1 MCRNLKLPMPLQ
13 CWLLPWR
20 TPIFPHLSSCKRMR
34 AFHTGVRLAA
44 LPHLKHAGAAG
55 PIRRLHAARYV
66 GTDAGRL
73 YRRGAVVAAVRR
85 RPRDVPRPHDA
96 ADRLQGA
103 GWWCH
108 TSSCLTQ
115 KKKKKII
122 KPLKSMY
129 KRTLN
134 TEHFA
139 ADFLFFFSD
148 RVQTVWGPA
157 SSGWMRWSPW
167 VLRWCCPR
175 TGPKRRF
182 RLGAKRWARESFQVS
197 QVNFDAWAGRWNHF
211 LSDNQVQLLFILVF
225 VLVFLLI
232 DVVFAS

>member
-44 LPHLKHAGAAG
+44 LPHPKHAGAAG
-55 PIRRLHAARYV
+55 PVRRLHAARYV

-139 ADFLFFFSD
+139 AVFCFFSPTESRQCGARRHQAEWD
-148 RVQTVWGPA
+148 GPPG
-157 SSGWMRWSPW
+157 SSGG
-167 VLRWCCPR
+167 V
-175 TGPKRRF
+175 
-182 RLGAKRWARESFQVS
+182 ARERGQSGAS
-197 QVNFDAWAGRWNHF
+197 DLERKDGPGNHF
-211 LSDNQVQLLFILVF
+211 RWVKSTLTHGQEGETIFFQTIKFSFYSF
-225 VLVFLLI
+225 
-232 DVVFAS
+232 